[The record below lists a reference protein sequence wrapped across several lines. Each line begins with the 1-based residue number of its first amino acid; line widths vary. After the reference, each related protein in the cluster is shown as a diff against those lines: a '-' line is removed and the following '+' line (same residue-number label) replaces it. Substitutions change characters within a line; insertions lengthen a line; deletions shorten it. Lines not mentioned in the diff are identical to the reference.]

1 MTTLFLA
8 DLHLSPDT
16 PALNARFQAFL
27 RAHAGQVEALYIL
40 GDLFEFWLGDD
51 DDRPFTR
58 DCLSWLA
65 AFARQTP
72 LYVLPGNRDFLL
84 GAGFCRASGA
94 TLLSEP
100 HALTLYGRPYLLC
113 HGDALCRDDV
123 AYQRFRRKVRQRWR
137 QWLFL
142 ALPLAWRARLVGAV
156 RQETG
161 QAKMPKSAAIMDVNQ
176 DAVDELLNAA
186 PSGSVL
192 IHGHTHRPA
201 HHQWTHHGQ
210 ARQRW
215 VIRDWRDEGGGY
227 LAVDADGVRALS
239 C

>member
-1 MTTLFLA
+1 MATTM
-8 DLHLSPDT
+8 
-16 PALNARFQAFL
+16 PA
-27 RAHAGQVEALYIL
+27 III
-40 GDLFEFWLGDD
+40 
-51 DDRPFTR
+51 TITTTTI
-58 DCLSWLA
+58 C
-65 AFARQTP
+65 
-72 LYVLPGNRDFLL
+72 
-84 GAGFCRASGA
+84 
-94 TLLSEP
+94 
-100 HALTLYGRPYLLC
+100 
-113 HGDALCRDDV
+113 
-123 AYQRFRRKVRQRWR
+123 
-137 QWLFL
+137 
-142 ALPLAWRARLVGAV
+142 ARLVGAV

-161 QAKMPKSAAIMDVNQ
+161 QAKMHKSAAIMDVNQ